1 MLNKEYL
8 NYLVAMHSRV
18 AAPVGPPTPFPIPF
32 PALAEQD
39 CHPCLPILMWTS
51 LLPPHSR
58 KDIPPASHI
67 RTVLPPPQLPAPP
80 PIRTALNYFNNPLKH
95 SKTNIQKRFKKTSF
109 QK

>member
-18 AAPVGPPTPFPIPF
+18 AAPVGPPTPFPIPY

-67 RTVLPPPQLPAPP
+67 RTVPPPPPPAPCP
-80 PIRTALNYFNNPLKH
+80 HQDRPQLFQQSSQAFKDKH
-95 SKTNIQKRFKKTSF
+95 TKTI
-109 QK
+109 